1 MSYSIAVYPIQ
12 IFEKTQELKLSFYEV
27 GEFLEKEE
35 NLINFTEEQLE
46 KIESHLKKRF
56 YALTNKSTSRKDYE
70 NEEEPS
76 ASAMLVKNA
85 LFFNARG
92 ENGIMEISM
101 TSSEFQSSYGLK
113 GFFAVYDTQND
124 GWQI

>member
-1 MSYSIAVYPIQ
+1 MSYSITVYPIQ
-12 IFEKTQELKLSFYEV
+12 FLKKTQDLNLSFDDV
-27 GEFLEKEE
+27 CEFLEKEE

-46 KIESHLKKRF
+46 KIESHLKKRH
-56 YALTNKSTSRKDYE
+56 YALINESTSRKDFE

-92 ENGIMEISM
+92 GDGIMEISM
-101 TSSEFQSSYGLK
+101 TSSEFNSSYGLK
-113 GFFAVYDTQND
+113 DFFAVFDTQND